1 MAAPKETE
9 YYDLL
14 GVEPDAS
21 GDDIKKNYRKM
32 AMKYHPDKNP
42 NNPEAAEKFK
52 EISEAYEVLSD
63 QNKREMY
70 NKYGKEGLKEGGF
83 HAGSASDIFERFFGG
98 GGGMFGG
105 MFGGGGGRGGPVQGE
120 DIMHQI
126 AVSLE
131 DLYKGKTS
139 KLAVT
144 RNIICSKCTG
154 SGAKKEG
161 ASQRC
166 GTCDGRGIRLIIKQL
181 GPGMIQQMQ
190 TVCQDCGGK
199 GETIKEEDKCD
210 VCKGKKVVKDK
221 KILEVH
227 IEKGMREGQKITF
240 AGESD
245 QAPGVE
251 PGDIIFVLKQKDH
264 PHFRRQGGD
273 LYVEHKITLI
283 DALGGTS
290 FTINHLDDRVLLVR
304 TEEGDVIKPG
314 DVRIIPKEGMPTHK
328 RPFDKGN
335 LYVKFDV
342 IFPESNTFTKAQL
355 KTLESIL
362 PPRNPAPKVK
372 KGAENVEEV
381 TLSHVTAEHQ
391 AQGQAGGRRGE
402 AYDDDGEEGGQR
414 GEGVQCRQQ

>member
-1 MAAPKETE
+1 MAKPKETE
-9 YYDLL
+9 YYELL
-14 GVEPDAS
+14 GVEPEAS
-21 GDDIKKNYRKM
+21 ADDIKKNYRKM

-42 NNPEAAEKFK
+42 NNPEASEKFK

-63 QNKREMY
+63 QNKREIY

-83 HAGSASDIFERFFGG
+83 HAGAANDIFERFFGG
-98 GGGMFGG
+98 GMFGN
-105 MFGGGGGRGGPVQGE
+105 MFGGGGRGGPVQGE

-144 RNIICSKCTG
+144 RNIICEKCTG
-154 SGAKKEG
+154 TGAKKAG

-166 GTCDGRGIRLIIKQL
+166 ATCDGRGIRLIIKQL

-199 GETIKEEDKCD
+199 GETIKEEDRCD

-227 IEKGMREGQKITF
+227 VEKGMREGQKITF

-245 QAPGVE
+245 QSPGVE
-251 PGDIIFVLKQKDH
+251 PGDIIFVLKQKEH
-264 PHFRRQGGD
+264 PHFKRHGAD
-273 LYVEHKITLI
+273 LYVDHKITLM

-290 FTINHLDDRVLLVR
+290 FTINHLDDRVLVVK

-314 DVRIIPKEGMPTHK
+314 DIRVIPKEGMPIHK
-328 RPFDKGN
+328 RPYEKGN

-342 IFPESNTFTKAQL
+342 VFPEPGSLSKAQI
-355 KTLESIL
+355 KTLESVL

-372 KGAENVEEV
+372 KNAENVEEV
-381 TLSHVTAEHQ
+381 TLSRVTQEHQ
-391 AQGQAGGRRGE
+391 QQQQQQNGRRGE
-402 AYDDDGEEGGQR
+402 AYEEDGGEEGRG